1 MKGRV
6 TREQF
11 GTVKPGQ
18 DLVVAGYIARKGAKL
33 TAEIKRQELSLW
45 FAGDYL
51 EQIISYEDLK
61 LSGNLELWKEFGA
74 TECEPVEEG
83 GIWAA
88 LWNLSGAYDV
98 GIEFTLQQVPVKQET
113 IEICERYD
121 LNPFRLLS
129 DNCVVLTADNGLRM
143 VGKLAQS
150 GVPAAVI
157 GHINPG
163 SKREVYNGEIRG
175 FMERPGKDEIYKI
188 QSIGGRL

>member
-6 TREQF
+6 TRERL

-45 FAGDYL
+45 FSRDYL
-51 EQIISYEDLK
+51 EKIISYEELE

-74 TECEPVEEG
+74 TECEPVAEG
-83 GIWAA
+83 GIWTA

-113 IEICERYD
+113 IEVCERYD

-129 DNCVVLTADNGLRM
+129 DNCVVLTADNGHRM
-143 VGKLAQS
+143 AEVLAAK

-163 SKREVYNGEIRG
+163 CKREVYNGEVRG